1 MTERTDAMINTGINA
16 TKKSKMYTAKNAKEN
31 AKIIASENTNYK
43 PVEHAKNNQKNNPK
57 NRTGLFKNRYIA
69 ALAAMLLSL
78 MLVFTSCA
86 GGAQTGSDNSSI
98 TTTSAEQT
106 TETAPSKSE
115 MFTERD
121 LSGEYDESEAVSITL
136 DGSKAT
142 AADNAKGVTIDG
154 STVTITQE
162 GTYIFTG
169 TLSDGQIVVD
179 ADEQAKV
186 QIVLKDASITS
197 KTSAALFVKSADK
210 VFVTTAEGTDNT
222 LANGGSFTA
231 VDDSNIDGAVFAK
244 DDITFNGKGSLS
256 VTSPAGHGIVGK
268 DDVKIAGGTVTIEA
282 ANHGIQANDSV
293 RIAEADITITAGQD
307 SGKDGIHV
315 NDGAA
320 EDDGTSESFFYMADG
335 SLTIGTGDDG
345 IHAESS
351 ILIEGGTI
359 EIGKSYEGLEA
370 LTVTIAGGNVDVTAS
385 DDGINAAG
393 GSSNSSNA
401 FGDGDW
407 GGPNGG
413 GFNDGGTDGSIVISG
428 GKTHISAN
436 GDGIDSNG
444 SVEISGGYTV
454 VEGPTQGDTSVLDY
468 NSTGTITGGTFIGTG
483 GAGMAE
489 NFSNA
494 ENQGIIAVSVDNQS
508 AGTAVTLKDADGNVI
523 AETTPE
529 LDYAVVY
536 ISTPEMEQGG
546 TYTLT
551 AGSYSETI
559 ELTDLIYGNLGGM
572 GGRGAMGG
580 GMPGQNGSEMGNGGK
595 DGFGGGPRP
604 GGMSGNSGNED
615 GQNGSGMRGGKGG
628 KGGMRGGMRGGAMDN
643 GQNRSS
649 QDAGTN
655 GSGSANSGTAA

>member
-1 MTERTDAMINTGINA
+1 MHILSDKSLSERIIPMNTETAKAKDNKRKNTGYN
-16 TKKSKMYTAKNAKEN
+16 KEN
-31 AKIIASENTNYK
+31 TK
-43 PVEHAKNNQKNNPK
+43 
-57 NRTGLFKNRYIA
+57 TGNSISGHKYLA
-69 ALAAMLLSL
+69 ALAAMILSL
-78 MLVFTSCA
+78 MLVFTSC
-86 GGAQTGSDNSSI
+86 GGAAQTSDAQNSV

-106 TETAPSKSE
+106 AETAPSKSE

-121 LSGEYDESEAVSITL
+121 LSGEYDESEAVTITL

-142 AADNAKGVTIDG
+142 ASDGAKGVTVDG
-154 STVTITQE
+154 SSISITQE

-169 TLSDGQIVVD
+169 TLSDGQIIVD
-179 ADEQAKV
+179 ADDQAKV

-197 KTSAALFVKSADK
+197 KNSAALYVKSADK

-231 VDDSNIDGAVFAK
+231 GTDSSDSSNIDGAVFAK
-244 DDITFNGKGSLS
+244 DDVTFNGKGTLS

-293 RIAEADITITAGQD
+293 RLAEANVTITAGQD

-320 EDDGTSESFFYMADG
+320 EDGGTSESFFYMADG
-335 SLTIGTGDDG
+335 SLTIGAGDDG

-351 ILIEGGTI
+351 ILIEGGDI
-359 EIGKSYEGLEA
+359 EVGKSYEGLEA
-370 LTVTIAGGNVDVTAS
+370 LTITIAGGNIDVTAS

-413 GFNDGGTDGSIVISG
+413 GFSDGGTDGSIIISG

-436 GDGIDSNG
+436 GDGVDSNG
-444 SVEISGGYTV
+444 SVEISGGYTL

-468 NSTGTITGGTFIGTG
+468 NVAGTITGGTFIGTG
-483 GAGMAE
+483 GAGMAS
-489 NFSNA
+489 NFSSA
-494 ENQGIIAVSVDNQS
+494 ENQGIIVVSVGNQS
-508 AGTAVTLKDADGNVI
+508 AGTAVTLKDADGNTI

-536 ISTPEMEQGG
+536 ISTPDMEQGG

-559 ELTDLIYGNLGGM
+559 ELSELIYGNIGGSM
-572 GGRGAMGG
+572 GGRGMGG
-580 GMPGQNGSEMGNGGK
+580 GQPGQKGSEMGNDGSAQNGQNGQ
-595 DGFGGGPRP
+595 DGFRGGPRP
-604 GGMSGNSGNED
+604 DGMKGD
-615 GQNGSGMRGGKGG
+615 MKGG
-628 KGGMRGGMRGGAMDN
+628 KGGMKDGRGMGG
-643 GQNRSS
+643 GLK
-649 QDAGTN
+649 G
-655 GSGSANSGTAA
+655 GEEAA

>member
-1 MTERTDAMINTGINA
+1 MNTETAKAKDNKRKNTGYN
-16 TKKSKMYTAKNAKEN
+16 KEN
-31 AKIIASENTNYK
+31 TK
-43 PVEHAKNNQKNNPK
+43 
-57 NRTGLFKNRYIA
+57 TGNSISGHKYLA
-69 ALAAMLLSL
+69 ALAAMILSL
-78 MLVFTSCA
+78 MLVFTSC
-86 GGAQTGSDNSSI
+86 GGAAQTSDAQNSV

-106 TETAPSKSE
+106 AETAPSKSE

-121 LSGEYDESEAVSITL
+121 LSGEYDESEAVTITL

-142 AADNAKGVTIDG
+142 ASDGAKGVTVDG
-154 STVTITQE
+154 SSISITQE

-169 TLSDGQIVVD
+169 TLSDGQIIVD
-179 ADEQAKV
+179 ADDQAKV

-197 KTSAALFVKSADK
+197 KNSAALYVKSADK

-231 VDDSNIDGAVFAK
+231 GTDSSDSSNIDGAVFAK
-244 DDITFNGKGSLS
+244 DDVTFNGKGTLS

-293 RIAEADITITAGQD
+293 RLAEANVTITAGQD

-320 EDDGTSESFFYMADG
+320 EDGGTSESFFYMADG
-335 SLTIGTGDDG
+335 SLTIGAGDDG

-351 ILIEGGTI
+351 ILIEGGDI
-359 EIGKSYEGLEA
+359 EVGKSYEGLEA
-370 LTVTIAGGNVDVTAS
+370 LTITIAGGNIDVTAS

-413 GFNDGGTDGSIVISG
+413 GFSDGGTDGSIIISG

-436 GDGIDSNG
+436 GDGVDSNG
-444 SVEISGGYTV
+444 SVEISGGYTL

-468 NSTGTITGGTFIGTG
+468 NVAGTITGGTFIGTG
-483 GAGMAE
+483 GAGMAS
-489 NFSNA
+489 NFSSA
-494 ENQGIIAVSVDNQS
+494 ENQGIIVVSVGNQS
-508 AGTAVTLKDADGNVI
+508 AGTAVTLKDADGNTI

-536 ISTPEMEQGG
+536 ISTPDMEQGG

-559 ELTDLIYGNLGGM
+559 ELSELIYGNIGGSM
-572 GGRGAMGG
+572 GGRGMGG
-580 GMPGQNGSEMGNGGK
+580 GQPGQKGSEMGNDGSAQNGQNGQ
-595 DGFGGGPRP
+595 DGFRGGPRP
-604 GGMSGNSGNED
+604 DGMKGD
-615 GQNGSGMRGGKGG
+615 MKGG
-628 KGGMRGGMRGGAMDN
+628 KGGMKDGRGMGG
-643 GQNRSS
+643 GLK
-649 QDAGTN
+649 G
-655 GSGSANSGTAA
+655 GEEAA

>member
-1 MTERTDAMINTGINA
+1 MKNEKQQIRYTDAQMHILSDKSLSERIIPMNTETAKAKDNKRKNTGYN
-16 TKKSKMYTAKNAKEN
+16 KEN
-31 AKIIASENTNYK
+31 TK
-43 PVEHAKNNQKNNPK
+43 
-57 NRTGLFKNRYIA
+57 TGNSISGHKYLA
-69 ALAAMLLSL
+69 ALAAMILSL
-78 MLVFTSCA
+78 MLVFTSC
-86 GGAQTGSDNSSI
+86 GGAAQTSDAQNSV

-106 TETAPSKSE
+106 AETAPSKSE

-121 LSGEYDESEAVSITL
+121 LSGEYDESEAVTITL

-142 AADNAKGVTIDG
+142 ASDGAKGVTVDG
-154 STVTITQE
+154 SSISITQE

-169 TLSDGQIVVD
+169 TLSDGQIIVD
-179 ADEQAKV
+179 ADDQAKV

-197 KTSAALFVKSADK
+197 KNSAALYVKSADK

-231 VDDSNIDGAVFAK
+231 GTDSSDSSNIDGAVFAK
-244 DDITFNGKGSLS
+244 DDVTFNGKGTLS

-293 RIAEADITITAGQD
+293 RLAEANVTITAGQD

-320 EDDGTSESFFYMADG
+320 EDGGTSESFFYMADG
-335 SLTIGTGDDG
+335 SLTIGAGDDG

-351 ILIEGGTI
+351 ILIEGGDI
-359 EIGKSYEGLEA
+359 EVGKSYEGLEA
-370 LTVTIAGGNVDVTAS
+370 LTITIAGGNIDVTAS

-413 GFNDGGTDGSIVISG
+413 GFSDGGTDGSIIISG

-436 GDGIDSNG
+436 GDGVDSNG
-444 SVEISGGYTV
+444 SVEISGGYTL

-468 NSTGTITGGTFIGTG
+468 NVAGTITGGTFIGTG
-483 GAGMAE
+483 GAGMAS
-489 NFSNA
+489 NFSSA
-494 ENQGIIAVSVDNQS
+494 ENQGIIVVSVGNQS
-508 AGTAVTLKDADGNVI
+508 AGTAVTLKDADGNTI

-536 ISTPEMEQGG
+536 ISTPDMEQGG

-559 ELTDLIYGNLGGM
+559 ELSELIYGNIGGSMGGRGGM
-572 GGRGAMGG
+572 GGGQ
-580 GMPGQNGSEMGNGGK
+580 PGQKGSEMGNDGSAQNGQNGQ
-595 DGFGGGPRP
+595 DGFRGGPRP
-604 GGMSGNSGNED
+604 DGMKGD
-615 GQNGSGMRGGKGG
+615 MKGG
-628 KGGMRGGMRGGAMDN
+628 KGGMKDGRGMGG
-643 GQNRSS
+643 GLK
-649 QDAGTN
+649 G
-655 GSGSANSGTAA
+655 GEEAA

>member
-1 MTERTDAMINTGINA
+1 MNTETAKAKDNKRKNTGYN
-16 TKKSKMYTAKNAKEN
+16 KEN
-31 AKIIASENTNYK
+31 TK
-43 PVEHAKNNQKNNPK
+43 
-57 NRTGLFKNRYIA
+57 TGNSISGHKYLA
-69 ALAAMLLSL
+69 ALAAMILSL
-78 MLVFTSCA
+78 MLVFTSC
-86 GGAQTGSDNSSI
+86 GGAAQTSDAQNSV

-106 TETAPSKSE
+106 AETAPSKSE

-121 LSGEYDESEAVSITL
+121 LSGEYDESEAVTITL

-142 AADNAKGVTIDG
+142 ASDGAKGVTVDG
-154 STVTITQE
+154 SSISITQE

-169 TLSDGQIVVD
+169 TLSDGQIIVD
-179 ADEQAKV
+179 ADDQAKV

-197 KTSAALFVKSADK
+197 KNSAALYVKSADK

-231 VDDSNIDGAVFAK
+231 GTDSSDSSNIDGAVFAK
-244 DDITFNGKGSLS
+244 DDVTFNGKGTLS

-293 RIAEADITITAGQD
+293 RLAEANVTITAGQD

-320 EDDGTSESFFYMADG
+320 EDGGTSESFFYMADG
-335 SLTIGTGDDG
+335 SLTIGAGDDG

-351 ILIEGGTI
+351 ILIEGGDI
-359 EIGKSYEGLEA
+359 EVGKSYEGLEA
-370 LTVTIAGGNVDVTAS
+370 LTITIAGGNIDVTAS

-413 GFNDGGTDGSIVISG
+413 GFSDGGTDGSIIIRG
-428 GKTHISAN
+428 GKTHIRAN
-436 GDGIDSNG
+436 GDGVDSTG
-444 SVEISGGYTV
+444 SVEISGGYTL

-468 NSTGTITGGTFIGTG
+468 NVAGTITGGTFIGTG
-483 GAGMAE
+483 GAGMAS
-489 NFSNA
+489 NFSSA
-494 ENQGIIAVSVDNQS
+494 ENQGIIVVSVGNQS
-508 AGTAVTLKDADGNVI
+508 AGTAVTLKDADGNTI

-536 ISTPEMEQGG
+536 ISTPDMEQGG

-559 ELTDLIYGNLGGM
+559 ELSELIYGNIGGSMGGRGGM
-572 GGRGAMGG
+572 GGGQ
-580 GMPGQNGSEMGNGGK
+580 PGQKGSEMGNDGSAQNGQNGQ
-595 DGFGGGPRP
+595 DGFRGGPRP
-604 GGMSGNSGNED
+604 DGMKGD
-615 GQNGSGMRGGKGG
+615 MKGG
-628 KGGMRGGMRGGAMDN
+628 KGGMKDGRGMGG
-643 GQNRSS
+643 GLK
-649 QDAGTN
+649 G
-655 GSGSANSGTAA
+655 GEEAA